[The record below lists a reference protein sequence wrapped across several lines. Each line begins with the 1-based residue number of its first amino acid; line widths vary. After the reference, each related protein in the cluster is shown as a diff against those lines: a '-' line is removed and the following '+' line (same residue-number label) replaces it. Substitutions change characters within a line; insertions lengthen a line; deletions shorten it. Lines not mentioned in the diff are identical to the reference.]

1 MLHFS
6 PSLVVADLDGTM
18 LHDANAF
25 ESRYL
30 SQETVS
36 VSKRLRNV
44 EFRLRLLLLDL
55 LEVLLIL
62 FTI

>member
-36 VSKRLRNV
+36 ALSV
-44 EFRLRLLLLDL
+44 
-55 LEVLLIL
+55 
-62 FTI
+62 